1 MEFGP
6 WMGLITFASGIVWGL
21 ITMYFKVNELQKEVK
36 RDKEDSQR
44 DLKAIGNKV
53 RRLET
58 AMANDRSVDIATTRE
73 PEIRM
78 WKAGIMKEETKS

>member
-1 MEFGP
+1 
-6 WMGLITFASGIVWGL
+6 MGTIIWGL
-21 ITMYFKVNELQKEVK
+21 ISMYFKVIELQKAQQ
-36 RDKEDSQR
+36 RDKADSDR

-58 AMANDRSVDIATTRE
+58 AMMNDRCVDIATTRE

>member
-1 MEFGP
+1 MIETP
-6 WMGLITFASGIVWGL
+6 WLGLVGLASSIVWAL

-53 RRLET
+53 RRLEV
-58 AMANDRSVDIATTRE
+58 AMANDRTVDIATTRE

>member
-6 WMGLITFASGIVWGL
+6 WMGLITFASSIVWGL